1 LPETGN
7 HPQAPSAT
15 SETARQGRI
24 DKAIQQMYM
33 MLEDCRYTADRAEA
47 AQKQALEVANYAHSL
62 SVGMKKLLAELQ
74 KDLDRPRLQPMSD
87 RSQMRPELVTAP
99 EDEH

>member
-1 LPETGN
+1 
-7 HPQAPSAT
+7 
-15 SETARQGRI
+15 
-24 DKAIQQMYM
+24 MYI
-33 MLEDCRYTADRAEA
+33 MLEDCGYTADRAEA

-74 KDLDRPRLQPMSD
+74 KDLDRPQSQPLSD
-87 RSQMRPELVTAP
+87 RSQTRLEPVMAP